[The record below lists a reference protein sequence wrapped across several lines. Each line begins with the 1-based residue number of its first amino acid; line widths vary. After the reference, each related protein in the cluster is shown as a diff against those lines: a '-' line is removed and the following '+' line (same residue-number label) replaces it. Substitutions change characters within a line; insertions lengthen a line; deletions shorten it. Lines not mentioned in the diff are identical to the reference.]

1 MLSFSKKGCP
11 GKDGQS
17 FAPLFMSCSS
27 MWNSSDQP
35 EHAPSKSVLTGVDSA
50 LEHHSDIKKSESQFQ
65 DQDSTSTLSTGQS
78 NHAETAMAKS
88 NTVLQNVAAHPGWGG
103 IYEVQA
109 ESRKKASLSGE
120 RETNTLP
127 QPQVHHNH
135 PTACLSYPWA
145 DTYFGRLVTTYGSNA
160 IIYPQMVG
168 ITSTR
173 VALPLECTESLPI
186 YVNAK
191 QYSAIL
197 KRRLVRA
204 KLEAQNKLVKDRKPY
219 LHESRHRHAMKRA
232 RGSGGR
238 FLNTKNMQQSK
249 PSSPKYDR
257 NIFKRQGGGNLC
269 SSMVQHSESGSW
281 GTPTQSGS
289 DVTSIFSGDDM
300 FQQPEFRVSGFS
312 FHMGPTVQEAEDFM
326 HVGT

>member
-1 MLSFSKKGCP
+1 MLSFSKKGGH
-11 GKDGQS
+11 GKEGQS
-17 FAPLFMSCSS
+17 FAPLFVSCSS
-27 MWNSSDQP
+27 MWNSSDQL
-35 EHAPSKSVLTGVDSA
+35 EHAPSKKTGVESA
-50 LEHHSDIKKSESQFQ
+50 LKHHSDIKKSESEFQ

-78 NHAETAMAKS
+78 NHVEAAMGKS
-88 NTVLQNVAAHPGWGG
+88 KTVLQNFTAHPGWGG
-103 IYEVQA
+103 ILDVQA
-109 ESRKKASLSGE
+109 ESGTKASLSGE
-120 RETNTLP
+120 SATNTLP
-127 QPQVHHNH
+127 QPQVHHDH

-145 DTYFGRLVTTYGSNA
+145 DTDFGRLVATYGSNA

-168 ITSTR
+168 VTSTR

-197 KRRLVRA
+197 KRRQVRA
-204 KLEAQNKLVKDRKPY
+204 KRQAQNKLVKNRKPY

-249 PSSPKYDR
+249 PSSPKHDR
-257 NIFKRQGGGNLC
+257 NIFNRQAGGNI
-269 SSMVQHSESGSW
+269 SSYMVQHSESGSW
-281 GTPTQSGS
+281 GTSTQSGS
-289 DVTSIFSGDDM
+289 DVTSIFNGDDM
-300 FQQPEFRVSGFS
+300 FQQPEFRVSGFP
-312 FHMGPTVQEAEDFM
+312 FHMGATMQEAEDFM

>member
-1 MLSFSKKGCP
+1 MLSFSKKGGP
-11 GKDGQS
+11 GKEGQS
-17 FAPLFMSCSS
+17 FAPLFVSCSS
-27 MWNSSDQP
+27 MWNSSDKA
-35 EHAPSKSVLTGVDSA
+35 EYAPSKKVLTGVESA
-50 LEHHSDIKKSESQFQ
+50 LEHHSDIKKSECQFQ

-78 NHAETAMAKS
+78 NHVEAAMGKS
-88 NTVLQNVAAHPGWGG
+88 NTVLQNVAVHPGWGG
-103 IYEVQA
+103 TYEVQA
-109 ESRKKASLSGE
+109 ESGTNAPRSGE
-120 RETNTLP
+120 SDTNTLP
-127 QPQVHHNH
+127 QPQVNHNH
-135 PTACLSYPWA
+135 PMACVSYPFA
-145 DTYFGRLVTTYGSNA
+145 DTYFGRLVTAYGSNA

-168 ITSTR
+168 VTSTR

-197 KRRLVRA
+197 KRRQVRA

-238 FLNTKNMQQSK
+238 FLNTKNMQESK
-249 PSSPKYDR
+249 PSSPMHDR
-257 NIFKRQGGGNLC
+257 NIFKRQAGGNLS

-281 GTPTQSGS
+281 GTSTQSGS
-289 DVTSIFSGDDM
+289 DVTSIFSGDNM
-300 FQQPEFRVSGFS
+300 FQQPEFRVSGFP
-312 FHMGPTVQEAEDFM
+312 FHIQEAEDFM

>member
-1 MLSFSKKGCP
+1 MLSFSKKGGI
-11 GKDGQS
+11 GKGQS
-17 FAPLFMSCSS
+17 FAPLFVSCSS
-27 MWNSSDQP
+27 MWNSGDQP
-35 EHAPSKSVLTGVDSA
+35 EHAPSKSVLTGVESA
-50 LEHHSDIKKSESQFQ
+50 LKHHSDIKQSEAQFQ

-78 NHAETAMAKS
+78 NHVETTMEKS

-103 IYEVQA
+103 IYEGQT
-109 ESRKKASLSGE
+109 ESGKKASLSGE
-120 RETNTLP
+120 SATNTLR
-127 QPQVHHNH
+127 QPQVQHNH
-135 PTACLSYPWA
+135 PMDSLSYPWA
-145 DTYFGRLVTTYGSNA
+145 DTYFGRLVATYGSNA

-168 ITSTR
+168 VTSTR

-197 KRRLVRA
+197 KRRQVRA

-238 FLNTKNMQQSK
+238 FLNTKNMQ
-249 PSSPKYDR
+249 PSSPKHDR
-257 NIFKRQGGGNLC
+257 NIFKRHAS
-269 SSMVQHSESGSW
+269 SSMVQRSESGSW
-281 GTPTQSGS
+281 GTSTQSGS
-289 DVTSIFSGDDM
+289 DVTSIFSGEDM
-300 FQQPEFRVSGFS
+300 FQQPKFRVSGFP
-312 FHMGPTVQEAEDFM
+312 FHMGAAMQEAEDFM